1 MYEGKDKAL
10 RNELDFLHRKL
21 EELVVVLN
29 QHTLL
34 LREKKDNVVVEE
46 TKQQGILTNKV
57 KWIHFIKE
65 YEYKDKVL
73 EQFLITFEDESKFY
87 MNKQK
92 NSKPQIEDGDTISYK
107 IDGDKLREVSVL
119 YNTQTT

>member
-1 MYEGKDKAL
+1 MYEGNDKAL

-57 KWIHFIKE
+57 KWVHFVKE
-65 YEYKDKVL
+65 YDYKDKVF
-73 EQFLITFEDESKFY
+73 EQFLITFQDESKYY
-87 MNKQK
+87 MDKHK
-92 NSKPQIEDGDTISYK
+92 NSKPQVEDGDTISYK
-107 IDGDKLREVSVL
+107 IDGDKLREVRVL